1 MLSPLSRSTATLF
14 KTVNRVAVD
23 QKKWAEDIAWHPHKN
38 ALFSVYTADDGH
50 PQISAIYLNEAGE
63 VKVYECCSTF

>member
-1 MLSPLSRSTATLF
+1 MLPSLSRSSASLF

-38 ALFSVYTADDGH
+38 ALFSVYTADECH
-50 PQISAIYLNEAGE
+50 AQISAIYLNEAGG
-63 VKVYECCSTF
+63 VKNI